1 MRLDRY
7 IKISRE
13 ANQSQILE
21 KVNILQKAKLIVNV
35 HIVLI
40 YNIAAI
46 VRDKLL
52 RFAMCKPYY
61 EALKFIPND
70 KLQLF
75 VGIHTRRKNLSSFH
89 TKRKS
94 GHPISYKA
102 LRRTCVAL
110 LASLRFVV
118 RKKDFFLQSERF
130 IKIVALSHTTK
141 RKIGITPKLMPH
153 MQK

>member
-7 IKISRE
+7 INISRE

-21 KVNILQKAKLIVNV
+21 EVNILQKAKLIVNV

-70 KLQLF
+70 KFQLF

-94 GHPISYKA
+94 GYPHFLQSAQAYLCSA
-102 LRRTCVAL
+102 
-110 LASLRFVV
+110 ASLRFVV
-118 RKKDFFLQSERF
+118 RKKDFFLQSARF